1 MSRKKVD
8 IVLED
13 ITIEAVAAEG
23 KAIAH
28 SPDGQVVFV
37 PFAVPGD
44 VVDIRIFKK
53 KKGCSPS
60 AFRENYHKSKIII

>member
-1 MSRKKVD
+1 MARKKTD
-8 IVLED
+8 ILLEN

-28 SPDGQVVFV
+28 TPDSQVVFV

-44 VVDIRIFKK
+44 VVDIRVFKK
-53 KKGCSPS
+53 KKNMHYVTIGLS
-60 AFRENYHKSKIII
+60 FLVNL